1 MDIKEKQKKYYIDN
15 RDKLLEK
22 SKEYYN
28 NNKEVRQKYN
38 NEYWALHKHKYLQAR
53 SINNEHKIK
62 HRIYNEKNKEKD
74 KYIHKN
80 NYFHPPEQKDITVI
94 FKFSF
99 YNT

>member
-38 NEYWALHKHKYLQAR
+38 REYWELNKYKYLKARSENNEY
-53 SINNEHKIK
+53 KIK
-62 HRIYNEKNKEKD
+62 QRIYNEKYRGKS
-74 KYIHKN
+74 KYIYKD
-80 NYFHPPEQKDITVI
+80 NYFNHHKKI
-94 FKFSF
+94 
-99 YNT
+99 

>member
-28 NNKEVRQKYN
+28 NNKEERKIYNRGYWELNKY
-38 NEYWALHKHKYLQAR
+38 KYLKAR
-53 SINNEHKIK
+53 SENHEYKIK
-62 HRIYNEKNKEKD
+62 QRIYNEKYRGKS
-74 KYIHKN
+74 KYIYKD
-80 NYFHPPEQKDITVI
+80 NYFQPSQEDITVI

>member
-38 NEYWALHKHKYLQAR
+38 NEYWKLHKHKYLKAR
-53 SINNEHKIK
+53 SENIEHKIK
-62 HRIYNEKNKEKD
+62 HRIYNEKK
-74 KYIHKN
+74 
-80 NYFHPPEQKDITVI
+80 
-94 FKFSF
+94 
-99 YNT
+99 

>member
-38 NEYWALHKHKYLQAR
+38 NENWALHKHKYLQAR
-53 SINNEHKIK
+53 SINNEH
-62 HRIYNEKNKEKD
+62 R
-74 KYIHKN
+74 
-80 NYFHPPEQKDITVI
+80 
-94 FKFSF
+94 
-99 YNT
+99 